1 VKSGR
6 RDINKFDISVYKKL
20 VISKS
25 FTTERKR
32 KASLIL
38 RRCLEFIYN
47 RVLEGYRDEIPA
59 KVFDRKFKEEIGWD
73 RITLQKYLGKNRR
86 RFIIDA
92 MGRKVPSW
100 DEHEPGAFEKFGL
113 LERIPHPRFKHETLA
128 WRILPYFWIKFR
140 EVFPQ
145 RKLPEWFEKGVPP
158 APPSQQYNCE
168 GVAGNENI
176 SLISGVECI
185 GYEHIEA
192 TANITNNTKETKQT
206 NNNSERDIFYDK
218 VAKNELKAIPEFRIF
233 EAESLAEEPDRAK
246 IVWSR
251 GVDSE

>member
-1 VKSGR
+1 M
-6 RDINKFDISVYKKL
+6 YKKL
-20 VISKS
+20 VISKP

-59 KVFDRKFKEEIGWD
+59 KVFDLKFKEEIGWD

-86 RFIIDA
+86 RYIIDA
-92 MGRKVPSW
+92 MGRKVPAW

-113 LERIPHPRFKHETLA
+113 LERIPHPRFRHETLA
-128 WRILPYFWIKFR
+128 WKITPYFWIKFR

-145 RKLPEWFEKGVPP
+145 RKLPEWFGKGVPP

-168 GVAGNENI
+168 GVVGNENI
-176 SLISGVECI
+176 SLIGGVECI
-185 GYEHIEA
+185 GYEHIDA
-192 TANITNNTKETKQT
+192 IANLTNNTKENKQT

-218 VAKNELKAIPEFRIF
+218 RIQFCIQKEFVESFLNELKNAVPLK
-233 EAESLAEEPDRAK
+233 SEPDKAK
-246 IVWSR
+246 VEWR
-251 GVDSE
+251 GGSGG